1 MLKILALM
9 LLLVAPSWGA
19 DDEGWRGRRT
29 EDGEKRRLHEDERSE
44 LYRDRGR
51 TDIPKD
57 PRVDRVD
64 PRYEGAQPQH
74 NQRAD
79 RRRQRDYYTDRD
91 DPRYRS
97 DGSRYDRDYYRDGY
111 ARVPA
116 GHMPPRGQCRIWY
129 ADRPPGHQPPPG
141 DCRKLERRVP
151 SGARLVYGS

>member
-1 MLKILALM
+1 MLKILGLM
-9 LLLVAPSWGA
+9 LLLVTPSWGA

-51 TDIPKD
+51 TDMPMD
-57 PRVDRVD
+57 PRVDRFD
-64 PRYEGAQPQH
+64 PRYEGAQPH
-74 NQRAD
+74 RNQRAD
-79 RRRQRDYYTDRD
+79 RRRQRDYHTDRH
-91 DPRYRS
+91 
-97 DGSRYDRDYYRDGY
+97 
-111 ARVPA
+111 AHVPA